1 MEHELTSLDI
11 FFRLLAVLLLVA
23 ANGFFVASEFA
34 LVTVR
39 RTRIDELVAEGK
51 PLARLVRKI
60 INDIDAY
67 IAATQ
72 LGITMASIG
81 LGWIGEPALA
91 AMIDPAIAGLP
102 LMEGLPGWIP
112 FATAHGIAIAIAF
125 AIITGLHIVLGE
137 LAPKT
142 VAIQRAEKTSL
153 AVALP
158 MEWFYTLFRPFITF
172 LNGAGMMVLRA
183 FGFRPVAAGHH
194 VAHTEEELKMIV
206 SASTEAGVLAPQ
218 EEELIHRVFE
228 FADLTA
234 NQVMVPRT
242 EVVGLPLGAPREE
255 TVAIVREHGFTR
267 FPVYDGS
274 LDNIVG
280 VVNVKELLPLLEN
293 GATIDLRR
301 VMQSPLVLPES
312 IRVFRLL
319 AGMQSDRR
327 HMVVLID
334 EFGGT
339 AGIVTLR
346 DLLERI
352 VGEVRAEQEAEWP
365 DVVEVD
371 EEEAL
376 VDGLLLIQDVNER
389 FDLDLDD
396 EEYTT
401 IGGFAFGA
409 LGRRPE
415 MDDVIEAPRCR
426 ITVEGLDGMRVSRVR
441 IELVDEEE
449 AEEPAEAAAEARP
462 GEEQE

>member
-1 MEHELTSLDI
+1 MEPSLPGIDI
-11 FFRLLAVLLLVA
+11 VFRLLAVLFLVA

-39 RTRIDELVAEGK
+39 RTRIDQLVSEGK
-51 PLARLVRKI
+51 PLARAVHAALQ
-60 INDIDAY
+60 DIDAY

-91 AMIDPAIAGLP
+91 ALIEPAVERVPLIERLPEWAPIATSHG
-102 LMEGLPGWIP
+102 
-112 FATAHGIAIAIAF
+112 FAVLIAF
-125 AIITGLHIVLGE
+125 TIITGLHIVLGE

-153 AVALP
+153 VVALP
-158 MEWFYTLFRPFITF
+158 MKWFYALFRPFIIA

-183 FGFRPVAAGHH
+183 FGFVPIAAGHH

-206 SASTEAGVLAPQ
+206 SASTQAGVLEAA
-218 EEELIHRVFE
+218 EEDMIHRVFE

-242 EVVGLPLGAPREE
+242 EVVGLPVGADRAAVEE
-255 TVAIVREHGFTR
+255 TLDEHGFTR
-267 FPVYDGS
+267 YPVHDGT

-280 VVNVKELLPLLEN
+280 IVNVKDIVPLLQN
-293 GATIDLRR
+293 GRDRLDLRG
-301 VMQSPLVLPES
+301 VMQTPVVLPES
-312 IRVFRLL
+312 VRVLRLL
-319 AGMQSDRR
+319 AAMQANRR

-346 DLLERI
+346 DVLERI
-352 VGEVRAEQEAEWP
+352 VGDVGSEQEAEWP
-365 DVVEVD
+365 DIED
-371 EEEAL
+371 LDDREAL
-376 VDGLLLIQDVNER
+376 VDGLLLIGDVNEH
-389 FDLDLDD
+389 FALELDED
-396 EEYTT
+396 EYTT
-401 IGGFAFGA
+401 IGGYAFGE

-415 MDDVIEAPRCR
+415 IGDEIEAPGCR
-426 ITVEGLDGMRVSRVR
+426 MVVEGMDGMRVSRLR
-441 IELVDEEE
+441 LFLEK
-449 AEEPAEAAAEARP
+449 PAPHGGPPEGA
-462 GEEQE
+462 

>member
-1 MEHELTSLDI
+1 MEPSLSGIDI
-11 FFRLLAVLLLVA
+11 AFRLLAVLLLVA

-39 RTRIDELVAEGK
+39 RTRIDELVSEGK
-51 PLARLVRKI
+51 PLARAVRRVLD
-60 INDIDAY
+60 DIDAY

-91 AMIDPAIAGLP
+91 ALIEPAVHSVPGIERVPDWLP
-102 LMEGLPGWIP
+102 I
-112 FATAHGIAIAIAF
+112 ATAHGFAVAIAF
-125 AIITGLHIVLGE
+125 GIITGLHIVLGE

-158 MEWFYTLFRPFITF
+158 IELFYKVFRPFITG

-183 FGFRPVAAGHH
+183 FGFTRVAAGHH

-206 SASTEAGVLAPQ
+206 SASTQAGVLDPA
-218 EEELIHRVFE
+218 EEDMIHRVFE

-242 EVVGLPLGAPREE
+242 EVVGLPIGAPREE
-255 TVAIVREHGFTR
+255 IEAVLDEHGFTR
-267 FPVYDGS
+267 YPIFDGT

-280 VVNVKELLPLLEN
+280 VVNVKDLLPMLRN
-293 GATIDLRR
+293 GHERLDLRGI
-301 VMQSPLVLPES
+301 MQSPVVLPES
-312 IRVFRLL
+312 IRLLRLL
-319 AGMQSDRR
+319 AGMQAHRR

-346 DLLERI
+346 DVLERI
-352 VGEVRAEQEAEWP
+352 VGDVRSEKETEWP
-365 DVVEVD
+365 DVEEVG
-371 EEEAL
+371 EREAL
-376 VDGLLLIQDVNER
+376 VDGLLLVGDVNEH
-389 FDLDLDD
+389 FGLDLDE

-401 IGGFAFGA
+401 IGGYAFGQ

-415 MDDVIEAPRCR
+415 IGDAIEAPGCR
-426 ITVEGLDGMRVSRVR
+426 MIVEGLDGMRVSRLR
-441 IELVDEEE
+441 IFL
-449 AEEPAEAAAEARP
+449 EEPAPSSAP
-462 GEEQE
+462 SEEG

>member
-1 MEHELTSLDI
+1 MEHSISGIDI
-11 FFRLLAVLLLVA
+11 AFRLLAVLLLVA

-51 PLARLVRKI
+51 PLARAVRDVLG
-60 INDIDAY
+60 DIDAY

-91 AMIDPAIAGLP
+91 ALIEPAVQRVPLIERLPDWAPIATSHG
-102 LMEGLPGWIP
+102 
-112 FATAHGIAIAIAF
+112 FAVLIAF

-158 MEWFYTLFRPFITF
+158 MKWFYMLFRPFIVM
-172 LNGAGMMVLRA
+172 LNGAGMMVLRG
-183 FGFRPVAAGHH
+183 FGFIPVAAGHH

-206 SASTEAGVLAPQ
+206 SASTRAGVLEPA
-218 EEELIHRVFE
+218 EEDMIHRVFE

-242 EVVGLPLGAPREE
+242 EIVGLSFGASREE
-255 TVAIVREHGFTR
+255 AEGTLQAHGFTR
-267 FPVYDGS
+267 YPVHDGT

-280 VVNVKELLPLLEN
+280 IVNVKDLLPLLQN
-293 GATIDLRR
+293 GRDRLDLRG
-301 VMQSPLVLPES
+301 VMQTPVVLPES
-312 IRVFRLL
+312 VRVLRLL
-319 AGMQSDRR
+319 AAMQANRR

-346 DLLERI
+346 DVLERI
-352 VGEVRAEQEAEWP
+352 VGDVRSEKETEWA
-365 DVVEVD
+365 DV
-371 EEEAL
+371 EELGDREAL
-376 VDGLLLIQDVNER
+376 VDGLLLIGDVNEH
-389 FDLDLDD
+389 FGLGLDE

-401 IGGFAFGA
+401 IGGYAFGQ

-415 MDDVIEAPRCR
+415 IGDEIDAPGCR
-426 ITVEGLDGMRVSRVR
+426 IVVEGLDGMRVSRLR
-441 IELVDEEE
+441 LFMDEPAPHSTP
-449 AEEPAEAAAEARP
+449 AEE
-462 GEEQE
+462 G

>member
-1 MEHELTSLDI
+1 MEPSLSGLDI
-11 FFRLLAVLLLVA
+11 AFRLLAVLLLVA

-51 PLARLVRKI
+51 PLARAVRRAI
-60 INDIDAY
+60 DDIDAY

-91 AMIDPAIAGLP
+91 ALIEPAVRSVPLIERLP
-102 LMEGLPGWIP
+102 DWLPI
-112 FATAHGIAIAIAF
+112 ATAHGFAVLIAF

-142 VAIQRAEKTSL
+142 VAIQKAERTSL
-153 AVALP
+153 AIALP
-158 MEWFYTLFRPFITF
+158 MEWFYKIFRPFVTV

-183 FGFRPVAAGHH
+183 FGFSPVAAGHH
-194 VAHTEEELKMIV
+194 VAHSEEELRMIV
-206 SASTEAGVLAPQ
+206 SASTQAGVLEPA
-218 EEELIHRVFE
+218 EEDMIHRVFE

-242 EVVGLPLGAPREE
+242 EVVGLPVGADREVIEE
-255 TVAIVREHGFTR
+255 TLRAHGFTR
-267 FPVYDGS
+267 YPVFDGT

-280 VVNVKELLPLLEN
+280 IVNVKDILPMLQN
-293 GATIDLRR
+293 GRDRIDLRR
-301 VMQSPLVLPES
+301 VMQTPVVLPES
-312 IRVFRLL
+312 VRVLRLL
-319 AGMQSDRR
+319 AAMQANRR

-346 DLLERI
+346 DVLERI
-352 VGEVRAEQEAEWP
+352 VGDVRSDKETAWP
-365 DVVEVD
+365 DVEEVG
-371 EEEAL
+371 EREAL
-376 VDGLLLIQDVNER
+376 VDGLLLIGDVNEH
-389 FDLDLDD
+389 FGLELDE

-401 IGGFAFGA
+401 IGGYAFGQ

-415 MDDVIEAPRCR
+415 IGDVIETTGCR
-426 ITVEGLDGMRVSRVR
+426 MVVEGLDGMRVSRLR
-441 IELVDEEE
+441 LYLEEPAPQAAP
-449 AEEPAEAAAEARP
+449 AEEP
-462 GEEQE
+462 